1 MSTLYQILLF
11 VSFAAVATPLLGTEQ
26 CARGPPYW
34 CQNVKMASLCGAVS
48 HCQQNV
54 WNKPQMVRHTVVVF
68 FLLPKCHSYPFGC
81 SECGNEMFPQYM
93 HLSVMDIVFVLK
105 QDKCTFLFTHRIVW
119 FQKTVP
125 CDLCKEVLMV
135 VDQVLKDNATE
146 VSEIKISVLRYPLR
160 SKMYC
165 LLFKFGSLTCG
176 CFCVCRLRFSGTW
189 RRPASLSLIKV

>member
-81 SECGNEMFPQYM
+81 SECGNEMFPQYID
-93 HLSVMDIVFVLK
+93 LSVMDIVFVLK
-105 QDKCTFLFTHRIVW
+105 QDKCTFYLH
-119 FQKTVP
+119 TV
-125 CDLCKEVLMV
+125 LCGFRKRCHV
-135 VDQVLKDNATE
+135 
-146 VSEIKISVLRYPLR
+146 
-160 SKMYC
+160 
-165 LLFKFGSLTCG
+165 TCVKR
-176 CFCVCRLRFSGTW
+176 C
-189 RRPASLSLIKV
+189 